1 MKTSNGIW
9 GSNSVLKDNPLARI
23 ADIGYFKENPRMLQA
38 DMRIRQDLSSLTPG
52 LSAEV
57 AVAYDNNAVFKEQG
71 SKNFQYAV
79 ITPVVNVVTGKK
91 KLCLKCMETTVH

>member
-1 MKTSNGIW
+1 
-9 GSNSVLKDNPLARI
+9 
-23 ADIGYFKENPRMLQA
+23 MLQA

-79 ITPVVNVVTGKK
+79 NTPVVNVVTGEKEAMSEVYGDNSA
-91 KLCLKCMETTVH
+91 LTVSCWGMTEQYQR